1 MRLLQQT
8 LFSTLEST
16 PSHASWLGLIFK
28 HENDCPEL
36 TFYRIQR
43 DLWLLTEIVRPCSS
57 QLASLIL
64 PRTIRLLV
72 PLQSEA
78 LVEGFAVQLREALE
92 LVTSFAQNTRSYH
105 LRRTCLGLRVTPGS
119 LGSREWLKVGLF
131 DSFPLEGLRRWY

>member
-1 MRLLQQT
+1 MRTIALNLLSVG
-8 LFSTLEST
+8 FSGACGYSRRSCV
-16 PSHASWLGLIFK
+16 PAAHSWRCSFFLG
-28 HENDCPEL
+28 
-36 TFYRIQR
+36 
-43 DLWLLTEIVRPCSS
+43 
-57 QLASLIL
+57 
-64 PRTIRLLV
+64 TIRLLV